1 MILSFLRAEVKG
13 SFENTFLIHFSKKK
27 ALKRSFD
34 TNRGRRQGP
43 VAARINVSH
52 HISAIALSAEK
63 ISEFFGRA
71 RKV

>member
-1 MILSFLRAEVKG
+1 M
-13 SFENTFLIHFSKKK
+13 NIHFSIKKK
-27 ALKRSFD
+27 ALERSFD
-34 TNRGRRQGP
+34 TNLGRRQGP

-63 ISEFFGRA
+63 ISDFFGRA